1 MLIAFCAWHC
11 QLWQQWGCEALALQS
26 VERKPLAG
34 ASAPVKLASVKQKK
48 HDLDRNVRTA

>member
-1 MLIAFCAWHC
+1 MDRDLNAAVNIRR
-11 QLWQQWGCEALALQS
+11 QALALQS
-26 VERKPLAG
+26 VERKALAG